1 MQNELSQEIQ
11 MNKDNS
17 TTLVFDLPTRIF
29 HWLFAFGFVGAFS
42 IGKFTDDESALYPL
56 HMFFGAMMAIAVVL
70 RIIWGFVGS
79 KYARFSSFKLN
90 PMGLIEYF
98 KGNFPRTIGRNPAS
112 SFAAI
117 TMMLI
122 ALIIPVT
129 GYMMLTATSR
139 DQMHNIKE
147 IHEILA
153 TIFAI
158 IAGLHIVGI
167 IFHTATKHEPL
178 GIAMLSGHKNS
189 VAGETGIPNS
199 LAWVG
204 ALFITLIGGAAFAL
218 SSNYNPQAKTFQLGA
233 KTLVLGENEGEEHK
247 DHDGKNAKGGEREE
261 DEEDEKSEKA
271 ERMEYNQKDGNINSV
286 APNLMNKNNQML
298 DANGKVIL
306 ENEKAEHEKREKE
319 EQNEKGE
326 KGERGEKDKD

>member
-1 MQNELSQEIQ
+1 

-147 IHEILA
+147 VHEVLA
-153 TIFAI
+153 TVFAI

-167 IFHTATKHEPL
+167 IFHTATKHEPI
-178 GIAMLSGHKNS
+178 GIAMLSGRKNS
-189 VAGETGIPNS
+189 VAGEAGIPNS
-199 LAWVG
+199 VAWVA

-218 SSNYNPQAKTFQLGA
+218 NSNYNAQAKTFQLGA

-286 APNLMNKNNQML
+286 APNLMNKNNQVL
-298 DANGKVIL
+298 DANGKGIL